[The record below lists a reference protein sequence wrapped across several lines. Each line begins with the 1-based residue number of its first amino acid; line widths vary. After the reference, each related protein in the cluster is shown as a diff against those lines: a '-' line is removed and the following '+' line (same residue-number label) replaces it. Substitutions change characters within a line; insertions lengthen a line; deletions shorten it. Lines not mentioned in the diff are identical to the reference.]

1 MHLPISM
8 FQEPVT
14 TALKIQHSS
23 IPVAE
28 KRRGDE
34 CYAPLLKHPRVSEPH
49 GFIPQII
56 PYGTFYIVGYNGFK
70 PPFNRGRVKSYCQII
85 RKYYG
90 DGVKYVRTCIAKTPQ
105 VLKAALDSKSHNVIY
120 KFSVS
125 ETVLV
130 QYARDRETDMFQIGR
145 SAEPPID
152 FVVMDVNR
160 HAGRATSTVSRYACR
175 VLADRKNCRD
185 VRIFAAGFNEACNIF
200 LGAMS
205 ITSNTFFKNRKL
217 LLYLQEKAIKWHEEE
232 SVDGLTTNGVL
243 LNHPQGDFW
252 GGDAKPGCW
261 REVSVNGKL
270 YTLRPIRDSDVRGAP
285 VQHETNLLQDG
296 SLIDLCGATVI
307 WRSAD
312 GLKKSITKDNLR
324 QALSEES
331 IFKCTG
337 MCMQY
342 KDSDSSTIL
351 SSSGSMDSQKKC
363 LPHVYFKCGH
373 VQTCVDTTRNYAACP
388 VCLEYGPTARLSL
401 GIEAAF
407 YVDRGPLQYAFN
419 PCGHIANKKTVEYW
433 SSIKLP
439 NRKSSFE
446 AKCPFCEAT
455 LAKPVGYV
463 QLKQMT

>member
-1 MHLPISM
+1 MNRRGSFM

-56 PYGTFYIVGYNGFK
+56 PYGTFYIIGYNGFK

-105 VLKAALDSKSHNVIY
+105 VLK
-120 KFSVS
+120 
-125 ETVLV
+125 
-130 QYARDRETDMFQIGR
+130 
-145 SAEPPID
+145 
-152 FVVMDVNR
+152 
-160 HAGRATSTVSRYACR
+160 
-175 VLADRKNCRD
+175 
-185 VRIFAAGFNEACNIF
+185 
-200 LGAMS
+200 
-205 ITSNTFFKNRKL
+205 
-217 LLYLQEKAIKWHEEE
+217 EKAIKWHEEE

-243 LNHPQGDFW
+243 LNHPQGNFW

-337 MCMQY
+337 MCVQY

-351 SSSGSMDSQKKC
+351 SSSGSTDSQKKC

-419 PCGHIANKKTVEYW
+419 PCGHIANKKTVECYLRLPCW
-433 SSIKLP
+433 RILSSIYAERALGALFVVRARLVLLVMCCLFP
-439 NRKSSFE
+439 GVLSDVRARLGRHPWQLSE
-446 AKCPFCEAT
+446 ACPVSGVPFAVRARQVLLLRFCARAT
-455 LAKPVGYV
+455 PTSGSRPDFSTCRDLAGKA
-463 QLKQMT
+463 

>member
-1 MHLPISM
+1 MNRRGSFM

-56 PYGTFYIVGYNGFK
+56 PYGTFYIIGYNGFK

-105 VLKAALDSKSHNVIY
+105 VLK
-120 KFSVS
+120 
-125 ETVLV
+125 
-130 QYARDRETDMFQIGR
+130 IGR

-152 FVVMDVNR
+152 FVVMDVSR

-175 VLADRKNCRD
+175 VLADRKSCRD

-200 LGAMS
+200 LG
-205 ITSNTFFKNRKL
+205 
-217 LLYLQEKAIKWHEEE
+217 EKAIKWHEEE

-351 SSSGSMDSQKKC
+351 SSLGSMDSQKKC

>member
-105 VLKAALDSKSHNVIY
+105 VLK
-120 KFSVS
+120 
-125 ETVLV
+125 
-130 QYARDRETDMFQIGR
+130 IGR

-200 LGAMS
+200 LG
-205 ITSNTFFKNRKL
+205 
-217 LLYLQEKAIKWHEEE
+217 EKAIKWHEEE

>member
-1 MHLPISM
+1 MNRRGSFM

-105 VLKAALDSKSHNVIY
+105 VLK
-120 KFSVS
+120 
-125 ETVLV
+125 
-130 QYARDRETDMFQIGR
+130 IGR

-200 LGAMS
+200 LG
-205 ITSNTFFKNRKL
+205 
-217 LLYLQEKAIKWHEEE
+217 EKAIKWHEEE

>member
-1 MHLPISM
+1 MNRRGSFM

-105 VLKAALDSKSHNVIY
+105 VLK
-120 KFSVS
+120 
-125 ETVLV
+125 
-130 QYARDRETDMFQIGR
+130 IGR